1 MQAVRDR
8 DLAAEVIGVSLARY
22 KIGAFAVSSALAAM
36 AGALY
41 ASFQQ
46 FVDPSAWSLFLSIQ
60 FIAIIIIGGLGTIF
74 GAVIGALA
82 LGITPRLVDAYTRTH
97 HIPGVASG
105 TGHSGISV
113 FSLNLYIF
121 GGLIVLF
128 LMLQPRGLAA
138 MWLRAKEYFRSWPFS
153 Y

>member
-1 MQAVRDR
+1 MLSPALFRPPLPKRSVQ
-8 DLAAEVIGVSLARY
+8 LSSHC
-22 KIGAFAVSSALAAM
+22 AFQRLTTHVV
-36 AGALY
+36 G
-41 ASFQQ
+41 
-46 FVDPSAWSLFLSIQ
+46 D
-60 FIAIIIIGGLGTIF
+60 GTT
-74 GAVIGALA
+74 VLA
-82 LGITPRLVDAYTRTH
+82 LGITPRLVEAYTRTH

-138 MWLRAKEYFRSWPFS
+138 MWLRAKAYFRSWPFS